1 MFGYSTSHG
10 AGNHMKKNKT
20 IATDRSPSFLASN
33 GPWLLLGACVVLL
46 VVYLLQSPRPYDDDN
61 IGRYF
66 MAQAA
71 EYNPAYFVDSWGRP
85 LAILFFYLPAKFGY
99 WVCAWTTLVLTIGT
113 TVLTYLAAR
122 TSNREWSW
130 LAIPLLVFQPLFFMT
145 GWSLCTEPLAAFCL
159 ALGMYFFYREQSL
172 LAALAWS
179 LAPLARTELTLIL
192 PIFAIQFF
200 LQKKYWPILV
210 LGTGLVLYQIAGM
223 VIKGD
228 PLFLWTTAG
237 SFGHGLYAN
246 GPFDHYFKRFI
257 FIVGPIVFVLMLIQL
272 VTDVRRLRLNIV
284 NASVV
289 LVFAMHVYFYWKGN
303 VASIGFLRHFV
314 AISPLMAL
322 YALNGFRTAFD
333 NRPETEGD
341 RRIWVTIAA
350 AGAAVIVLS
359 FYSFELVGHY
369 FLSDQKEHVKFFITA
384 GFTAIFLMH
393 QYIRFRSSFFV
404 HIAALY
410 VLAMSAVY
418 FLAKEKPWKLAPE
431 HVAVRQFTDFYH
443 ERYKGQVDKTAV
455 VHPWF
460 HFFDDSNYY
469 LLNMSEPNPV
479 NAHYVKM
486 RSENLDTLPVG
497 SIVAWDSHYS
507 WRLESNVQQ
516 DSILNDS
523 RFKLVRQ
530 FVSTD
535 RKFGMLVFE
544 KIKM

>member
-1 MFGYSTSHG
+1 MVKD
-10 AGNHMKKNKT
+10 MKKNKSVV
-20 IATDRSPSFLASN
+20 REQRPSFLITHGAWMLIAASA
-33 GPWLLLGACVVLL
+33 LLL
-46 VVYLLQSPRPYDDDN
+46 VVYLLLSPRPYDDDN

-71 EYNPAYFVDSWGRP
+71 AYHPAYFIDSWGRP

-99 WVCAWTTLVLTIGT
+99 WVCSWTTLVLTIGT
-113 TVLTYLAAR
+113 IVLTYLAAKE
-122 TSNREWSW
+122 SKREWAW
-130 LAIPLLVFQPLFFMT
+130 LAVPLLAFQPLFFMT

-159 ALGMYFFYREQSL
+159 ALGMYCFYRNMPMA
-172 LAALAWS
+172 AALAWS

-200 LQKKYWPILV
+200 LKKRYWPILV
-210 LGTGLVLYQIAGM
+210 LGTGLVLYQVAGM
-223 VIKGD
+223 IIKGD

-257 FIVGPIVFVLMLIQL
+257 FIVGPVVFVLLIVQL
-272 VTDVRRLRLNIV
+272 VTDLRRLRISILNTSII
-284 NASVV
+284 
-289 LVFAMHVYFYWKGN
+289 LVFVMHVYFYWKGN

-322 YALNGFRTAFD
+322 YALDGFGTTFD
-333 NRPETEGD
+333 NRPETESD
-341 RRIWVTIAA
+341 RRVWVMLATV
-350 AGAAVIVLS
+350 GASVTVLS
-359 FYSFELVGHY
+359 FYSFELIGHY
-369 FLSDQKEHVKFFITA
+369 FLSEQKEYVKFFIVA
-384 GFTAIFLMH
+384 GFAGIFLIY
-393 QYIRFRSSFFV
+393 QFVRFRSPGV
-404 HIAALY
+404 VKMAAFY
-410 VLAMSAVY
+410 VFGMSTVY
-418 FLAKEKPWKLAPE
+418 FLTKEKPWKLAPE

-443 ERYKGQVDKTAV
+443 ETYKGRVDKTAV

-469 LLNMSEPNPV
+469 LLNMTEPNPV
-479 NAHYVKM
+479 NEKYVKM
-486 RSENLDTLPVG
+486 RTENLDALPVG
-497 SIVAWDSHYS
+497 SVVAWDSHYS

-516 DSILNDS
+516 DSILNDP
-523 RFKLVRQ
+523 RFKLVQQ

-535 RKFGMLVFE
+535 RRFGMLVFE